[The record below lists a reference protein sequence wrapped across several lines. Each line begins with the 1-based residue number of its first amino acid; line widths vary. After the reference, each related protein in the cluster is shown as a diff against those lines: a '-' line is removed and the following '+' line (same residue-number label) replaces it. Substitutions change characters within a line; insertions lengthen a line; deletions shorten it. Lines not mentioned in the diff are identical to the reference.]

1 MVQKEQA
8 KSQRVQ
14 DAAHRPSSGRSPRYR
29 GSPGSHRLPLPS
41 PPLSPLTAGRQRRG
55 RAEPSRGRGY
65 RARGRGQRAPPA
77 PRRPRGEAA
86 RTHAHLAAAARD
98 WRRGA
103 GGGRGEAALRSLVGG
118 GRRQSARLAAG
129 GAEPE
134 GGVGVGAVTTVNA
147 R

>member
-1 MVQKEQA
+1 MLSCA
-8 KSQRVQ
+8 KRAGK
-14 DAAHRPSSGRSPRYR
+14 DTAGAGR
-29 GSPGSHRLPLPS
+29 GSQTFLGPFPPVPGLPGLAPPP